1 MVLFPFI
8 KEIQLLFSLQ
18 NSSYPSDFEVCFQTF
33 VYNAQGMIRTPK
45 PGPCTKLTCM
55 PNCPISLFSPPVLF
69 TSYYLIIPDVKWI
82 NLQNVKLIRVASPE
96 KTD

>member
-1 MVLFPFI
+1 MT
-8 KEIQLLFSLQ
+8 LL
-18 NSSYPSDFEVCFQTF
+18 
-33 VYNAQGMIRTPK
+33 
-45 PGPCTKLTCM
+45 M
-55 PNCPISLFSPPVLF
+55 PNCLISLFSPVVLLF

>member
-1 MVLFPFI
+1 MLFKSSCTI
-8 KEIQLLFSLQ
+8 ATLL
-18 NSSYPSDFEVCFQTF
+18 
-33 VYNAQGMIRTPK
+33 
-45 PGPCTKLTCM
+45 M
-55 PNCPISLFSPPVLF
+55 PNCLISLFSPVVVLF